1 MDYLLPGIIG
11 LIVIHISD
19 PAAIKKVPV
28 VKPVVW
34 VVGGGLLTYSIV
46 RIWLSPD
53 KLPLPVWSVWLGWA
67 LLALSLAT
75 LVYSLFVSLPF
86 FKTYVAT
93 GAGDRLV
100 TTGLYALVRHPGVI
114 WTVLLALSMVLASRS
129 RPGLIAAPLFI
140 ALDILVVIIQD
151 RFFFRRM
158 FPGYDAYR
166 RQTPMLVPNR
176 NSLRAFVDS
185 LKEPKAPVH
194 NDPPG

>member
-1 MDYLLPGIIG
+1 LLPGIIG

>member
-1 MDYLLPGIIG
+1 VDYLLPGIIG